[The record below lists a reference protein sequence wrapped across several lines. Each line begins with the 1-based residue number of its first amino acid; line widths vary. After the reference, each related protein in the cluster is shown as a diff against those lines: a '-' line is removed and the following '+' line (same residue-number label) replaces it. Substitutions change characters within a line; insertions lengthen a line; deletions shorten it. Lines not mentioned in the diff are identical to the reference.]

1 VKRSP
6 IAPPD
11 GSGCPGCGGPLKRV
25 HRHALDRF
33 VSAFRPMY
41 RRRCFNPR
49 CAWVGLVVCEP
60 RPRPVDLSPAWRG
73 RVLWMLGGVG
83 LTLAAVV
90 AVRVAVDLRAGGRAQ
105 ATAGTTGASA
115 KGPLPGL
122 HDDGV
127 ELPSADD
134 RVGNNATP
142 LQLRSSCLWGVP
154 GRTPYR
160 GTVEQAL
167 TAARLP
173 PDVVRRIADMA
184 RAGTSD
190 RVEITRTGI
199 RSTDGQRTF
208 PAHIPAMGFGNTLC
222 FDTVVNFKPGHV
234 EYAALYETEDQAG
247 RTYSV
252 MVPFVCGN
260 VSVLGARGDLGS
272 PDGGPGIPDGG
283 SGIPDGGQGSPNGGP
298 GSPDAGPGNPNGG
311 PGSPKVGQ
319 GSPNGGPGSKNGSRP
334 VPEPAS
340 WLLVATAL
348 GAMSWLRRRAAKGRS

>member
-1 VKRSP
+1 
-6 IAPPD
+6 
-11 GSGCPGCGGPLKRV
+11 
-25 HRHALDRF
+25 
-33 VSAFRPMY
+33 
-41 RRRCFNPR
+41 
-49 CAWVGLVVCEP
+49 
-60 RPRPVDLSPAWRG
+60 
-73 RVLWMLGGVG
+73 MLGGAG
-83 LTLAAVV
+83 LTLAALV
-90 AVRVAVDLRAGGRAQ
+90 AVRVAVDLRAGARAQ
-105 ATAGTTGASA
+105 ATAGNTGAWA
-115 KGPLPGL
+115 KGPLPGM
-122 HDDGV
+122 HDDGR

-184 RAGTSD
+184 RAGTND
-190 RVEITRTGI
+190 RVEITRAGI
-199 RSTDGQRTF
+199 RSTDGQRTY

-222 FDTVVNFKPGHV
+222 FDTVVNFQPGHV
-234 EYAALYETEDQAG
+234 EYAALYETADQAG

-272 PDGGPGIPDGG
+272 ADGGPGSPDGGPAGPDGG
-283 SGIPDGGQGSPNGGP
+283 PVSPEGGQGSPNGGP
-298 GSPDAGPGNPNGG
+298 GGPNGG
-311 PGSPKVGQ
+311 PGSPKLGQ
-319 GSPNGGPGSKNGSRP
+319 GSPNGGPVSKNGSRP

-340 WLLVATAL
+340 WLLAVTAL
-348 GAMSWLRRRAAKGRS
+348 GVMSWLRRRAAKGRS